1 MGAVTPRFVWDEQYW
16 SAHLRSP
23 NSYIL
28 ICVQRDTKLVI
39 PKRYSRLVVLLFIR
53 QPETEG
59 VPHLIEPKLID
70 WLDAVLSLA
79 EAKSGW
85 LLLAQRGE

>member
-1 MGAVTPRFVWDEQYW
+1 
-16 SAHLRSP
+16 
-23 NSYIL
+23 
-28 ICVQRDTKLVI
+28 
-39 PKRYSRLVVLLFIR
+39 VVLLFIR

>member
-1 MGAVTPRFVWDEQYW
+1 MLL
-16 SAHLRSP
+16 S
-23 NSYIL
+23 
-28 ICVQRDTKLVI
+28 IC
-39 PKRYSRLVVLLFIR
+39 